1 MASDHPSPDMTS
13 DPRVPLILRHA
24 QSHFIAEGYAGARM
38 ELIARAAGVSTAT
51 LYAFFAG
58 KSELFAAV
66 IDEVAAE
73 FRTHMSRVK
82 ALDGDAHTQLLQFSE
97 AYAAFMMDPFVQSIL
112 RLVMA
117 ERVRFPD
124 LADDFFERG
133 RRDFGGVLIAAV
145 LRLGENKTLDIETAT
160 QAVEQLLGMIEH
172 PTFVVPLLGGA
183 ARRPDRKAAEIARE
197 AVITLLARHA
207 PELAT
212 PQG

>member
-1 MASDHPSPDMTS
+1 MASDHRSPDTIS
-13 DPRVPLILRHA
+13 DPRLPLILRHA
-24 QSHFIAEGYAGARM
+24 QNHFIAEGYAGARM
-38 ELIARAAGVSTAT
+38 ETIARAAGVSTAT

-66 IDEVAAE
+66 IDEVATE
-73 FRTHMSRVK
+73 FRAHMSRVK
-82 ALDGDAHTQLLQFSE
+82 AQDDDAQTQLLQFSE
-97 AYAAFMMDPFVQSIL
+97 AYAVFMMDPFVQSIL

-133 RRDFGGVLIAAV
+133 RRDFGGLLITAIQ
-145 LRLGENKTLDIETAT
+145 RLCGDKTVDIETAT

-183 ARRPDRKAAEIARE
+183 ARRPDRKPADIARE
-197 AVITLLARHA
+197 AVTTLLARHA
-207 PELAT
+207 PELV